1 MPIALYAIVSLAFVA
16 EAITGFGG
24 TVITVTLGAQLL
36 PLEQLLPL
44 FVPVNFLLS
53 LSIAVR
59 DRGHIA
65 WPFLLRRML
74 PWVGLGTLLGM
85 VVYRLTPPGPWLLLA
100 YAVLVATLAAL
111 ELWRGPR
118 QPPLDPPLGL
128 ASAAMDGGP
137 AGVGGG
143 RAEIGS
149 RSAQTVGL
157 LSGGIVHGI
166 YGSGGPLVVWATS
179 RQLTEK
185 SIFRATLAVL
195 WLVLGAALMV
205 QFVSLGHLHTGTLAT
220 SATLLPCLLVGRV
233 VGNRIHRQIAAEPF
247 RKLVYGLLL
256 AGALSLLVRK
266 GVELLG

>member
-85 VVYRLTPPGPWLLLA
+85 GVYRLTPPGPWLLLA

-118 QPPLDPPLGL
+118 QPPLDRPPGLG
-128 ASAAMDGGP
+128 SAAMDGGLG
-137 AGVGGG
+137 AVGHG
-143 RAEIGS
+143 
-149 RSAQTVGL
+149 SAQTVGL

-220 SATLLPCLLVGRV
+220 SATLLPCLLVGRL

-256 AGALSLLVRK
+256 AGAMSLLVRK
-266 GVELLG
+266 SIELLG